1 MSDHLILLAPSGNR
15 VYAGLA
21 DRLMAAELTILLGP
35 DAPPVAP
42 VEVAGVPYLALDA
55 DELDPPARRAL
66 SLLSGRYAV
75 FARVDGL
82 LAPVEIEPVDLLGD
96 DLISIPKYPGKT
108 NEQFTRLLLN
118 VALASRPSPAPGPVT
133 VLDPLCGRGTTLSTA
148 MMLGHDAAGVEGDLK
163 AVEAY
168 AAFLRTYL
176 RRHRLKHRVEV
187 NPVRREG
194 RSLGRR
200 LEVELTPPAGGPVL
214 HTTVFSGDTRQSA
227 ALFGRR
233 RFDAVVTDAP
243 YGVVHGSA
251 SDVRGT
257 AGKRDR
263 SPAGLL
269 AEALL
274 VWAAQLKTGGVLGL
288 SWNTLGLTRER
299 LADLAVGAGL
309 TPLEHGPYLQLAHRV
324 DASIHRDV
332 FVAIRP
338 ATVP

>member
-15 VYAGLA
+15 VYAGSA

-35 DAPPVAP
+35 AAPAVEP
-42 VEVAGVPYLALDA
+42 VELAGVAYLQLDLDALDEA
-55 DELDPPARRAL
+55 AARAL
-66 SLLSGRYAV
+66 ALLSGRYAV
-75 FARVDGL
+75 FRREDGL
-82 LAPVEIEPVDLLGD
+82 LRPVRVEPVDLLGD
-96 DLISIPKYPGKT
+96 DLVTIPKYPGKT

-118 VALASRPSPAPGPVT
+118 VTLASRPAPRPGPVS

-148 MMLGHDAAGVEGDLK
+148 LTLGLDAAGVEGDLK

-176 RRHRLKHRVEV
+176 RRHRLKHSVTM

-200 LEVELTPPAGGPVL
+200 LDVELVPPVGGPAL
-214 HTTVFSGDTRQSA
+214 HATVFSGDTRQSA

-243 YGVVHGSA
+243 YGVVHGS
-251 SDVRGT
+251 STDVRG
-257 AGKRDR
+257 GRDR
-263 SPAGLL
+263 SAAGLL
-269 AEALL
+269 AAALP
-274 VWAAQLKTGGVLGL
+274 VWAGQLKSGGVLGL

-299 LADLAVGAGL
+299 LAALAEQAGL
-309 TPLEHGPYLQLAHRV
+309 VPVEREPYLHLAHRV
-324 DASIHRDV
+324 DSSIARDV
-332 FVAIRP
+332 FVAVRP
-338 ATVP
+338 